1 MQNDKVNGFIRVY
14 DGTIYLVISGPE
26 KYDAIYNRTRY
37 LTSQK
42 MVLHMLFLI
51 IMHCMWNGCHDVL
64 TMSMNLNNIA
74 ILNINGLD
82 YRGINKVVNLLA
94 KQRFE

>member
-1 MQNDKVNGFIRVY
+1 MVYDISCKLRLVQNDKVNGFIRVY

-74 ILNINGLD
+74 IL
-82 YRGINKVVNLLA
+82 KH
-94 KQRFE
+94 